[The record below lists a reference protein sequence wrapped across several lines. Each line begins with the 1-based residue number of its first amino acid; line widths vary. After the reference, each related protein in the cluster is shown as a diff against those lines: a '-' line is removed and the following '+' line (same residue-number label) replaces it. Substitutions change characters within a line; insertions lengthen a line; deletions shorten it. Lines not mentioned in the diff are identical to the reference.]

1 MVDLSPLQRQRRFL
15 ILMSLGV
22 IAFYW
27 LKAGV
32 NTTATVSG
40 VVVSLDRP
48 QGVVVGLWLIWG
60 WAFWRYGQRV
70 YELLSVIWD
79 ELLEDVFAEDQ
90 RIALRR
96 AKNYAKQL
104 AKTGKLT
111 AGDPV
116 KKNIFVDGPVYIQ
129 GISKALQDPKQVN
142 QVEPTFVPREGGG
155 RKYEH
160 LGITIR
166 WGGDEAPGI
175 GTTSFQME
183 MTPWQVR
190 WLRCRAWTYAIFGL
204 PAFTEHIAP
213 ICLAL
218 FVPFAPCFG

>member
-1 MVDLSPLQRQRRFL
+1 MADLSPLQRQRRFL

-32 NTTATVSG
+32 SNTATFSG
-40 VVVSLDRP
+40 VVVSLGRP
-48 QGVVVGLWLIWG
+48 EGVAIGLWIIWG
-60 WAFWRYGQRV
+60 WAFLRYGQRV
-70 YELLSVIWD
+70 YELLSVLWG

-96 AKNYAKQL
+96 AKSCAKRL
-104 AKTGKLT
+104 AELGKLT
-111 AGDPV
+111 ADHPSWKDV
-116 KKNIFVDGPVYIQ
+116 LVIGPVHNNN
-129 GISKALQDPKQVN
+129 QDMPAFLPK
-142 QVEPTFVPREGGG
+142 EGGG

-160 LGITIR
+160 LGATIR

-175 GTTSFQME
+175 STTSFQME

-218 FVPFAPCFG
+218 VVPFAPCFG